1 MRENSDLH
9 RTIEELNQ
17 RYDERLRF
25 KDDTIQGLT
34 EQIADLEGALRSKD
48 KATRMSGSELEE
60 LRRENGQLRDQLLD
74 KYTKELSDEA
84 LGREISNVRDPGS
97 FQALKSILSRLERQK
112 QENQSLKREI
122 DAAGSLQ
129 RSLGDASSKLKQKD
143 SEIKTLQAEIKKLM
157 IQNEF
162 LLREYEFLQKKHNQG
177 VKRKFGNDEVVQP
190 GADGHSDAK
199 TSGVLEEIC
208 TILKIKDQS
217 KLISSVK
224 MIEEAYRLLPGL
236 QNTVETIFKTVS
248 ENPVFDT
255 PLNSYD
261 DLIDAVENWG
271 HNLAD
276 YQSLVNGLLETLEID
291 NEEQKTV
298 SFIVSSAN
306 GSWRR

>member
-1 MRENSDLH
+1 M
-9 RTIEELNQ
+9 ELNKTIDEISL
-17 RYDERLRF
+17 RYDERLKF

-34 EQIADLEGALRSKD
+34 DQIADLEGALRSKD

-74 KYTKELSDEA
+74 KYTKDLDDEA
-84 LGREISNVRDPGS
+84 LNRELANIRDPGS
-97 FQALKSILSRLERQK
+97 FQALKSILSRLERQR
-112 QENQSLKREI
+112 QDNSNLRREI

-129 RSLGDASSKLKQKD
+129 KSLGDASSKLRQKD

-177 VKRKFGNDEVVQP
+177 VKRKLGKEDNGTPSAPAVSESQ
-190 GADGHSDAK
+190 AQA
-199 TSGVLEEIC
+199 TLEEIC
-208 TILKIKDQS
+208 SILKIKDQS
-217 KLISSVK
+217 RLLSSVR

-248 ENPVFDT
+248 ENQVFET

-276 YQSLVNGLLETLEID
+276 YQSLVNGLLETLEIE

-298 SFIVSSAN
+298 SFIVDKFDI
-306 GSWRR
+306 SWRR